1 MKQNAFAGAHINI
14 CVLWR
19 LMKSITET
27 LIEFIDR
34 QTWKYEVTC
43 NK

>member
-1 MKQNAFAGAHINI
+1 MNI
-14 CVLWR
+14 CVMWIM
-19 LMKSITET
+19 MKSITKT
-27 LIEFIDR
+27 LIEFINR

>member
-1 MKQNAFAGAHINI
+1 M
-14 CVLWR
+14 
-19 LMKSITET
+19 MKSITET